1 MSKEKFVFNPNTLRY
16 EKIRIPVGKR
26 ILLVTGYL
34 LSTATLGFIAFF
46 FLSSSIP
53 SLNFKEKEL
62 KQELTQ
68 MEIKFQLLN
77 SQLDKMN
84 SVLENI
90 HQRNANIQEIVFGTE
105 PLDENVWNGG
115 IGGHQQYN
123 ELINFNSKDLLIQTL
138 NKADQLSRKLTL
150 QSKELDELE
159 KMTVEREEML
169 SSLPSIKPVQE
180 DKLKRKVK
188 YLSGFGMRMHPI
200 HKIPKFHEGI
210 DFTAPSGTNIQAT
223 GNGTVIRV
231 EKRSTGYGYNVMIDH
246 GYDYKTL
253 YAHMSEIYVKKGQKV
268 KKGELIGLIGDTGS
282 STAPHLHYEVRY
294 KDKAVNPIQFVMDGL
309 SPEEYD
315 QLVKMASE
323 SNKSLD

>member
-1 MSKEKFVFNPNTLRY
+1 MSKEKFVFNPHTLRY
-16 EKIRIPVGKR
+16 EKVKVPFSRKIFIALGF
-26 ILLVTGYL
+26 L
-34 LSTATLGFIAFF
+34 LSAIVLGFATFF

-62 KQELTQ
+62 KKELTQ
-68 MEIKFQLLN
+68 MEIKFKLLN
-77 SQLDKMN
+77 SQLGKMS
-84 SVLENI
+84 SVLENL
-90 HQRNANIQEIVFGTE
+90 HQRNSNIQEIVFGTE
-105 PLDENVWNGG
+105 PLDANVWNGG

-123 ELINFNSKDLLIQTL
+123 ELINFNSKDLLIETL

-150 QSKELDELE
+150 QSKELDDLE
-159 KMTVEREEML
+159 KKTIEREEML
-169 SSLPSIKPVQE
+169 NSLPSIKPVQE

-188 YLSGFGMRMHPI
+188 YLSGFGMRLHPI
-200 HKIPKFHEGI
+200 HKIAKMHEGI
-210 DFTAPSGTNIQAT
+210 DFTAPSGTKIQAT

-253 YAHMSEIYVKKGQKV
+253 YAHMKEIYVKKGQKV
-268 KKGELIGLIGDTGS
+268 KKGELLGLIGDTGS